1 MITTAE
7 EARLHT
13 GNPDRAANGSP
24 AQERNF
30 SPARLGKKG

>member
-1 MITTAE
+1 MIMTAE
-7 EARLHT
+7 EALLHT

-24 AQERNF
+24 AKGRNF